1 MEQAHCDG
9 ARVAS
14 VVAVVGDMDE
24 AVEPAA
30 VWTDAVAVVRIGDG
44 EGDGEGEGD
53 GDGGE
58 IPWSTKDVT
67 L

>member
-1 MEQAHCDG
+1 M
-9 ARVAS
+9 AS
-14 VVAVVGDMDE
+14 VVAVVSDMDE
-24 AVEPAA
+24 AVELAA

-44 EGDGEGEGD
+44 DGDGDGEGD

-58 IPWSTKDVT
+58 IPCSTKDVT